1 MRRKRLAQVLEVQKA
16 NNRIKD
22 CEEVPSWL
30 RREYVCYAFEI
41 GMCDGAPS
49 MGYPDERVQCDC
61 MRHAY
66 GHDPEQRWPEH
77 KPELRWD
84 WEDGVFGRPGLHFP
98 WLDPPP
104 GGHYGPGF
112 DPQVAARK
120 LTTADVHLHESR
132 GVCPGLENYPSFG
145 KV

>member
-49 MGYPDERVQCDC
+49 MGYPDEFVQCDC

-66 GHDPEQRWPEH
+66 GHDRIPSS
-77 KPELRWD
+77 
-84 WEDGVFGRPGLHFP
+84 G
-98 WLDPPP
+98 
-104 GGHYGPGF
+104 GPGTSPSCAGIGKTVSLAALACTSRGWIH
-112 DPQVAARK
+112 PQVG
-120 LTTADVHLHESR
+120 TTAPASILRSLR
-132 GVCPGLENYPSFG
+132 GS
-145 KV
+145 